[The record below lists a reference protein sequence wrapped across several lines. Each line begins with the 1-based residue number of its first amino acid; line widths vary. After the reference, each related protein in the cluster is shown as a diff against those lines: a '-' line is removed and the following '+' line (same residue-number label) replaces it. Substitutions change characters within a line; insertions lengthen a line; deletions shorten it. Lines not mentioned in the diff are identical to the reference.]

1 MESNK
6 GFFLFV
12 AQVSLP
18 VSNAKIFR
26 DLEAKK
32 PHFPAQD
39 LLVATDFEKTFSS
52 NALEPVM
59 YISEARWV
67 VRWVKV
73 YHTIPIPVKG
83 AQMACTRLLSVYIH
97 IYIYYMIIYVCI
109 YIFVLSYY
117 RKIIKSKWSINDLLG
132 STVVVLRLLLVVTFY
147 YDIHAYMCVFMISCY
162 STIESVLR
170 CCCSCNIIYVHMRS
184 TTTIILICQCH
195 LVPWTL
201 LILWRPEI

>member
-18 VSNAKIFR
+18 VTQRFFYT
-26 DLEAKK
+26 LK
-32 PHFPAQD
+32 PRSPTFPAQD

-67 VRWVKV
+67 KV
-73 YHTIPIPVKG
+73 GQGIPYHTSEGCSNGMHKAVE
-83 AQMACTRLLSVYIH
+83 CVYT
-97 IYIYYMIIYVCI
+97 YILYDYICMYLYLCIII
-109 YIFVLSYY
+109 L
-117 RKIIKSKWSINDLLG
+117 IIKSKWSINDLLG

>member
-1 MESNK
+1 M
-6 GFFLFV
+6 

-18 VSNAKIFR
+18 VSNAKIFLH
-26 DLEAKK
+26 LEAQEAPLPRTGLVGGHRLWKN
-32 PHFPAQD
+32 
-39 LLVATDFEKTFSS
+39 LLVQC
-52 NALEPVM
+52 VG
-59 YISEARWV
+59 ARD
-67 VRWVKV
+67 V
-73 YHTIPIPVKG
+73 YFWGSVGEGGSRYTIPYQYLWRVLKWH
-83 AQMACTRLLSVYIH
+83 AQGCWVCIY